1 MLPVLAP
8 WCNVPHRTAI
18 LPTPTRRGS
27 IPGDPWR
34 RSVVKLPGL
43 PRITLSGRP
52 GRERRFDGASPEEKG
67 RAMTRS
73 AWRPARY
80 LSILLALTACGPLLP
95 TPSASETTGL
105 ALATTATR
113 LASPSPRTA
122 APACPSPRTAA
133 PACPSPGTAAPACP
147 ATGTAAPA
155 APVEQSAFAA
165 QLRGKGFTVERVA
178 EASQRFLC
186 TYGAQLRLSGRG
198 LTPPA
203 ELQAYVYDDPA
214 LAAANAQRVQPD
226 TSVRWTES
234 DGRERLAHFAWVAPP
249 HFFQA
254 GRVLVLYT
262 GTDQTVLT
270 TLAELLGPQFAG
282 R

>member
-1 MLPVLAP
+1 
-8 WCNVPHRTAI
+8 
-18 LPTPTRRGS
+18 
-27 IPGDPWR
+27 
-34 RSVVKLPGL
+34 
-43 PRITLSGRP
+43 
-52 GRERRFDGASPEEKG
+52 
-67 RAMTRS
+67 MTRFS
-73 AWRPARY
+73 WRPARY
-80 LSILLALTACGPLLP
+80 LSILLALTACGPSPL
-95 TPSASETTGL
+95 TPSASETTGP

-113 LASPSPRTA
+113 LASPLPRTA
-122 APACPSPRTAA
+122 STACPSR
-133 PACPSPGTAAPACP
+133 
-147 ATGTAAPA
+147 GTAAPA

-165 QLRGKGFTVERVA
+165 QLRGKGFTVERLA

-186 TYGAQLRLSGRG
+186 IYGAQLRLSGSG

-203 ELQAYVYDDPA
+203 ELQAYLYDDPA
-214 LAAANAQRVQPD
+214 LAAANAKRVQPD

-234 DGRERLAHFAWVAPP
+234 DGSEMMAQFVWVAPP

-262 GTDQTVLT
+262 GTDQTVLA

>member
-1 MLPVLAP
+1 MLPVQAP

-18 LPTPTRRGS
+18 LPTPTHRGS

-34 RSVVKLPGL
+34 RSVVELPVL
-43 PRITLSGRP
+43 PRITLSGGH
-52 GRERRFDGASPEEKG
+52 GRERMFDGASPEEKG

-80 LSILLALTACGPLLP
+80 LSILLALTACGPSLP
-95 TPSASETTGL
+95 TPGASETTRQ

-113 LASPSPRTA
+113 LASPPLRTA
-122 APACPSPRTAA
+122 APACPSR
-133 PACPSPGTAAPACP
+133 
-147 ATGTAAPA
+147 GTAAPA
-155 APVEQSAFAA
+155 APVEQSVFAA

-203 ELQAYVYDDPA
+203 ELQAYIYDDPA
-214 LAAANAQRVQPD
+214 LAAANAKRVQPD
-226 TSVRWTES
+226 TSVRWMES
-234 DGRERLAHFAWVAPP
+234 DGSEMLAHFAWVAPP

-262 GTDQTVLT
+262 GTDQTVLA